1 MQYLA
6 LASDYDGTLA
16 TDGQVSEQ
24 TIAALERA
32 VTSGR
37 KLLLVT
43 GRMLDDLQQVFA
55 RLDLFTYVVAE
66 NGGLLY
72 QPATSTV
79 RLLGEAP
86 PEQFIQ
92 TLQKRGV
99 TPLAIGRV
107 IVATWQPYETTVL
120 EVIRE
125 LGLER
130 QVIFNKGAVM
140 VLPTGVNKGTG
151 LSAALHELLFSPH
164 NVVAIG
170 DAENDHS
177 FLSLCECAVAV
188 QNALP
193 ALKDQ
198 ADYITKGAR
207 GDGVIEIIDQL
218 LADDLKEIDQ
228 HVTRH
233 RLTMGTQKNGES
245 LTINARR
252 THLLIAGASGSG
264 KSTLATSLL
273 EQLADQSYQF
283 CLIDPEGDY
292 ETFQDAVTLGNAQKE
307 PGTPEILQLLEKSDQ
322 SAILNLLGTSLEDR
336 PAIIRSLLPIL
347 QDVQTRCC
355 HPHWVVFDEAHHLFP
370 PESDAPALKRVE
382 GLFSLL
388 FITSHPEHMSPQALS
403 LVDAVIVVGNDPLPT
418 LQAFS
423 KAVGQPLP
431 ETNVSTME
439 TGEVCVWFR
448 RTQEAPFFVRPAQ
461 SKREHQRHRR
471 KYAEGDLG
479 PDISFYFR
487 GPDGKLH
494 LRAHNLA
501 MFNQMAQGVDDATW
515 LYHLHHGDY
524 SRWFREVIKDEE
536 LVGIADNAAKDQQL
550 SANESRDRI
559 LSAIE
564 KKYTLPA

>member
-16 TDGQVSEQ
+16 KDGKVSEQ

-43 GRMLDDLQQVFA
+43 GRMLDDLQQVFP

-79 RLLGEAP
+79 KLLGEAP

-92 TLQKRGV
+92 ELQKRGV
-99 TPLAIGRV
+99 TPLATGRV
-107 IVATWQPYETTVL
+107 IVATWLPYETTVL

-151 LSAALHELLFSPH
+151 LSKALDELLYSPH

-193 ALKDQ
+193 ALKDH
-198 ADYITKGAR
+198 ADYVTKAAR

-218 LADDLKEIDQ
+218 LADDLQEIDQ
-228 HVTRH
+228 HATRH
-233 RLTMGTQKNGES
+233 MLTVGTRRDGVPLS
-245 LTINARR
+245 LNIHR
-252 THLLIAGASGSG
+252 THVLIAGAPGGG

-273 EQLADQSYQF
+273 EQLADQAYQF

-292 ETFQDAVTLGNAQKE
+292 ETFQDAVMLGNAQKE
-307 PGTPEILQLLEKSDQ
+307 PGAPEILQLLEKSDQ
-322 SAILNLLGTSLEDR
+322 NAILNLLGSSLEDR
-336 PAIIRSLLPIL
+336 PTIIRSLLPIL
-347 QDVQTRCC
+347 QDVQTRYG

-370 PESDAPALKRVE
+370 PESDAPSLRRVQN
-382 GLFSLL
+382 LFSQL
-388 FITSHPEHMSPQALS
+388 FITSYPEHMSPQALS
-403 LVDAVIVVGNDPLPT
+403 LVDIVIVVGSDPLPT
-418 LQAFS
+418 LQAFA

-431 ETNVSTME
+431 ETDISSVE
-439 TGEVCVWFR
+439 AGEVCVWFR
-448 RTQEAPFFVRPAQ
+448 RTQDAPLLVRPVQ

-479 PDISFYFR
+479 PAISFYFR

-494 LRAHNLA
+494 LRAHNLT
-501 MFNQMAQGVDDATW
+501 MFSQMAQGVDDATW
-515 LYHLHHGDY
+515 LYHLHQGDY

-536 LVGIADNAAKDQQL
+536 LAAIADNAAKDQQI
-550 SANESRDRI
+550 SVEESRARI
-559 LSAIE
+559 LSVIE